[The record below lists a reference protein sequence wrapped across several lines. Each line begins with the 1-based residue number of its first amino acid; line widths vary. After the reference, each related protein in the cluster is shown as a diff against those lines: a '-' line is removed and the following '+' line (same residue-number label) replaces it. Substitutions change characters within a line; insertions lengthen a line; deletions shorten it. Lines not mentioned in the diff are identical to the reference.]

1 MANRATSNS
10 KSQEQ
15 SMKIAVQSQLAK
27 IKKEEEEELWIS
39 GEELYTEGSSDEEE
53 YKTQSRSRRKV
64 NNNQPSR
71 TFSANPSGERRGYSP
86 CSAENRAKSIRS
98 KDTMNETQSPHR
110 NTSLFDQIS
119 SNNLSRSSSMVSQKT
134 DCFSTV
140 ESSVYSMTKDSS
152 DYSIEDDQTEN
163 TEISWKAK
171 RGTLPL
177 PNSSN
182 DEKKETNKC

>member
-1 MANRATSNS
+1 MANKTTSNP

-64 NNNQPSR
+64 NSNQPSR
-71 TFSANPSGERRGYSP
+71 TFIANPSAERRGYSP
-86 CSAENRAKSIRS
+86 TSAEIKMKSIRS
-98 KDTMNETQSPHR
+98 KDSINENQSLPKNASKHDKMP
-110 NTSLFDQIS
+110 F
-119 SNNLSRSSSMVSQKT
+119 NNLSRSSSIESQRT
-134 DCFSTV
+134 ERLSAM
-140 ESSVYSMTKDSS
+140 ESSTYSMTKDSS
-152 DYSIEDDQTEN
+152 EFSTVDDQMEN

-171 RGTLPL
+171 RGTLLL

-182 DEKKETNKC
+182 DDKKDMNKC